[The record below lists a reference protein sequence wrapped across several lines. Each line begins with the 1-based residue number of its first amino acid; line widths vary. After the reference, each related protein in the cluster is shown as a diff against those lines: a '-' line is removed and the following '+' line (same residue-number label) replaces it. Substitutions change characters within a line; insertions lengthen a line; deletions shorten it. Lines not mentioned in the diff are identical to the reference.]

1 MGSLDDNR
9 YVGTENRPY
18 EGLSSGDELE
28 KEEDVSI
35 PVLPQR
41 NYSLRYAGE
50 MFLLKLNH

>member
-18 EGLSSGDELE
+18 EGLSSRDELE
-28 KEEDVSI
+28 KEEDV
-35 PVLPQR
+35 PRPDLPQR

-50 MFLLKLNH
+50 EP

>member
-9 YVGTENRPY
+9 YVGTENRSY
-18 EGLSSGDELE
+18 EGLRSGDELE
-28 KEEDVSI
+28 EEKNVPI

-50 MFLLKLNH
+50 EH